1 MAILLLTALASCGGD
16 PAPSPPPAAERP
28 GEASGEGRPAGSAA
42 GPRIETLATGLEV
55 PWEMA
60 VLPDGRALVTERPGR
75 VRLLSREGRLGPEP
89 VAEVEVS
96 AVGEG
101 GLLGV
106 AVDPD
111 FERNRFVYLYRTV
124 EDGNVVSRRRLV
136 GDRLV
141 EERVIVSGIESAM
154 FHNGGRLRFG
164 PDERLYLATGDALSP
179 DLAQDRSSLNGK
191 FLRLE
196 RAQYRG
202 SGGRPEVVSIGH
214 RNPQGFDWRPGDDA
228 LVATEHGP
236 DGDDEINVI
245 RPGANYG
252 WPEAQGSEHPAPFTA
267 PVAVYPESVAP
278 AGATFVSRRGSEWSG
293 DLLFGTLVG
302 ERIRRLRLDGDRV
315 TVNEALFEAELGR
328 VRTVVEGP
336 EGTLYA
342 LTNNRDGRGTPR
354 GSDDRIVRITPP
366 GG

>member
-1 MAILLLTALASCGGD
+1 MMALLLAAVLASCGGD
-16 PAPSPPPAAERP
+16 PLVPPPATGDPA
-28 GEASGEGRPAGSAA
+28 ASPSAA
-42 GPRIETLATGLEV
+42 GPRLETLATGLEV

-60 VLPDGRALVTERPGR
+60 FLPDGRALVTERPGR
-75 VRLLSREGRLGPEP
+75 VRLLSREGRVRSEP

-106 AVDPD
+106 AVDPA
-111 FERNRFVYLYRTV
+111 FARNRFVYLFRTV
-124 EDGNVVSRRRLV
+124 EDGNVVSRHRLV
-136 GDRLV
+136 RDRLV

-164 PDERLYLATGDALSP
+164 PDERLYMATGDALSP

-196 RAQYRG
+196 PAQYRG
-202 SGGRPEVVSIGH
+202 AGGRPEVVSIGH
-214 RNPQGFDWRPGDDA
+214 RNPQGFDWRPGDDT
-228 LVATEHGP
+228 LVASEHGP
-236 DGDDEINVI
+236 DGDDEVNVI

-267 PVAVYPESVAP
+267 PVAVYAESVAP
-278 AGATFVSRRGSEWSG
+278 AGATFVSRRGSDWSG

-302 ERIRRLRLDGDRV
+302 EHVRRLRFEGNRV
-315 TVNEALFEAELGR
+315 AVNEVLFAGELGR

-336 EGTLYA
+336 GGTLYA

-354 GSDDRIVRITPP
+354 EGDDRMVRITPP
-366 GG
+366 GN